1 MTQKSLFV
9 MQCLCRKV
17 FVPLLIKSL
26 FHWYVFFNE
35 EPYYVTQRSLV
46 SLLIESP
53 FHWFQ
58 KI

>member
-1 MTQKSLFV
+1 MEGV
-9 MQCLCRKV
+9 C
-17 FVPLLIKSL
+17 
-26 FHWYVFFNE
+26 FFNE

-58 KI
+58 KILGRHIHASCMAGGIRRSLRAAKA